1 MSLLD
6 KEQIM
11 AELQEIQYLTDEMLT
26 CAQQGEWD
34 LLADMEQ
41 TRSEKIVALFT
52 PMQGHRELLTDTL
65 QQWYEKLKQQDRE
78 ITALCEV
85 HKAELLKQ
93 MGQFKRSKQ
102 VSAAYAAS

>member
-1 MSLLD
+1 
-6 KEQIM
+6 M
-11 AELQEIQYLTDEMLT
+11 AELHEIQYLTDEMLV
-26 CAQQGEWD
+26 CAEQGEWD

-41 TRSEKIVALFT
+41 TRSEKIVELFT
-52 PMQGHRELLTDTL
+52 PMRGRTELLTNTL
-65 QQWYEKLKQQDRE
+65 QQWYERLKQQDRK
-78 ITALCEV
+78 IQALCEA